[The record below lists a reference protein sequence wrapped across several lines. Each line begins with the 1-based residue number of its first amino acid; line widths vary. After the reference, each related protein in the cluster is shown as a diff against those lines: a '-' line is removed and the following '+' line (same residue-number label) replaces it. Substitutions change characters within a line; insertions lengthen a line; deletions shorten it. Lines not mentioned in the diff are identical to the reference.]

1 VQTRIPVDKISE
13 VIGKGGKTINKIIE
27 DTGAQIDIEDDGQ
40 VYVFCENAENGERA
54 LAIIKGIV
62 TDPEPGQMYAGQ
74 VTRLMNFGAF
84 VEYLP
89 GKEGLVHISKMSW
102 ERVEKVEDA
111 VEVGDV
117 VTVMVTDIDD
127 QGRVNLSMRDTTEKP
142 EGYVEP
148 TRPARSE
155 RRGGDR
161 DRGGRRGGRG
171 GFDRG
176 ERRGGRTSHG
186 HFRDRDRDRDRD

>member
-1 VQTRIPVDKISE
+1 VV
-13 VIGKGGKTINKIIE
+13 
-27 DTGAQIDIEDDGQ
+27 
-40 VYVFCENAENGERA
+40 
-54 LAIIKGIV
+54 
-62 TDPEPGQMYAGQ
+62 
-74 VTRLMNFGAF
+74 
-84 VEYLP
+84 
-89 GKEGLVHISKMSW
+89 
-102 ERVEKVEDA
+102 A
-111 VEVGDV
+111 V
-117 VTVMVTDIDD
+117 
-127 QGRVNLSMRDTTEKP
+127 SF
-142 EGYVEP
+142 VEP